1 MPTKVPN
8 PKRKL
13 AEAPPYM
20 SLVNT
25 STDTS
30 DASLPIP
37 SFHDQWLQYQTI
49 EATYQKQILIV
60 VTFLVTLVLVA
71 MVVFGI

>member
-8 PKRKL
+8 PKRKF
-13 AEAPPYM
+13 AEAPAYM

-25 STDTS
+25 PTDLS
-30 DASLPIP
+30 DIPLPSP
-37 SFHDQWLQYQTI
+37 SFRDQWLQYQTI

-60 VTFLVTLVLVA
+60 VSFLVTLVIVA